1 MTQNIRG
8 EYYSK
13 EEDAHY
19 MYRLFCVPKGQP
31 LPKKL
36 IFRFDKYSIE
46 CDVNNIPKI
55 VKVTR
60 IDKMEPQ
67 ETSSTILVNRI
78 LIVPSKTRKR
88 AFLHSLFRQLQ
99 LYNLRKLMIF
109 DIFSQLIGVFS
120 EKYRIFAPSLK
131 ES

>member
-36 IFRFDKYSIE
+36 IFRFDKYSLE

-60 IDKMEPQ
+60 IDKMEP
-67 ETSSTILVNRI
+67 
-78 LIVPSKTRKR
+78 
-88 AFLHSLFRQLQ
+88 
-99 LYNLRKLMIF
+99 
-109 DIFSQLIGVFS
+109 
-120 EKYRIFAPSLK
+120 
-131 ES
+131 